1 LKKRQSVRLPDDLK
15 EALSKHMEKTGA
27 GFTTVV
33 CDALWLFV
41 ETVSRALRD
50 VEQEADGFVE
60 QCAAAIES
68 IPNAGEAVAGK
79 RDALPKHPVGRVGK
93 SGVDKARSALAD
105 FEID

>member
-15 EALSKHMEKTGA
+15 EALSKHMERTGA

-33 CDALWLFV
+33 CDALWLFL
-41 ETVSRALRD
+41 ETASLASRDL
-50 VEQEADGFVE
+50 EQEAEGFVE
-60 QCAAAIES
+60 QCMAAIEDV
-68 IPNAGEAVAGK
+68 PKAVNTDEGNPGP
-79 RDALPKHPVGRVGK
+79 LPKRPAEKAVK